1 MCVRNSG
8 ALVVSSPTVSAYL
21 SHHKLL
27 VEYWH
32 LNIQKCQRIDTF
44 KYNLYICIDIFIMY
58 GEIKTKIL

>member
-1 MCVRNSG
+1 MRNSG
-8 ALVVSSPTVSAYL
+8 ALVVNPPTVSAYL

-32 LNIQKCQRIDTF
+32 LNIQKCQRIDAF